1 MNKLDLSKM
10 DLMINDSLLIIYN
23 SEYGMVYSDSFV
35 DENGMK
41 LNRYNGDSLGRI
53 MEERGLVKKNGQ
65 FYELKNKGIEI
76 VENGGYLKHR
86 HTEKGSINNQHVTN
100 TLNFNGNNYGNV
112 GQDSLFENIP
122 ININTNETPSKK
134 PVKKSRL
141 ITILSNPWL
150 ITLFGA
156 IFTAILNGKKVMNLI
171 NSIFE

>member
-100 TLNFNGNNYGNV
+100 TLHFNGNNYGNV
-112 GQDSLFENIP
+112 GQDSDFSESQIKNNIKNIP
-122 ININTNETPSKK
+122 AEKPKHKSEKQNEIWD
-134 PVKKSRL
+134 RL
-141 ITILSNPWL
+141 KTIAMILAFITAVI
-150 ITLFGA
+150 GA
-156 IFTAILNGKKVMNLI
+156 ITKFMELW
-171 NSIFE
+171 